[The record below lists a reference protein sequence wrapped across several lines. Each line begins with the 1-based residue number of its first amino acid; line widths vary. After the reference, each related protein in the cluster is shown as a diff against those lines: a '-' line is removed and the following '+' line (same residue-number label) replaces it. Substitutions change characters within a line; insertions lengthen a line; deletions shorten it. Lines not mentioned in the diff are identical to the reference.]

1 MAIVL
6 KQKLQCS
13 VQQQP
18 LVMKNP
24 KVCQYT
30 FKIQTN
36 ATQKYTNTKQ
46 RTTMDP
52 AAMTTA
58 FSALGYIVAVGCLQS
73 EISFVQFCCT
83 SFPPPSS
90 YCP

>member
-1 MAIVL
+1 MPIVL

-13 VQQQP
+13 IQQQP

-36 ATQKYTNTKQ
+36 TTQKCTNTKEQ
-46 RTTMDP
+46 TTMDP

-58 FSALGYIVAVGCLQS
+58 FGALGYIVAVGCLQS
-73 EISFVQFCCT
+73 ELNFVQFCST

-90 YCP
+90 NCA